1 MNLTSTLVNQ
11 RPPRARA
18 TGPVPAA
25 IAILY
30 PKVGNVLR
38 VPLRRT
44 SAAGPGGC
52 EQHPERQFMVWF
64 NRMTA
69 ARPGF
74 PMQIRSIL
82 LISGQPLCASCH
94 RALAT
99 YLSRYHLANKLRLR
113 TTGPA
118 AGCRCGGDCGCG
130 GNRQQLSR
138 TDGAG
143 RWLPAP
149 ASALLDDLL
158 DDLLGEVPRVGPYR
172 QVRGHHIHQSGAYAT
187 GGASARGN
195 PNHRAAIAIEQNVP
209 GFTHAQHDRASAV
222 QRGAN
227 RAAHGADVDE
237 RAGRVRVRTFGTGT
251 LAPTPTPGFEDLKAY
266 YALLAAGQPSQQALR
281 LVNQSARQLARAG
294 ARPVRVPTR

>member
-11 RPPRARA
+11 RPRRARML
-18 TGPVPAA
+18 GPAPAA
-25 IAILY
+25 VAILY

-44 SAAGPGGC
+44 RTGGRAGC
-52 EQHPERQFMVWF
+52 EQHPERQFIVWF
-64 NRMTA
+64 NRMAA

-82 LISGQPLCASCH
+82 LITGQPLCASCH

-99 YLSRYHLANKLRLR
+99 YLSRYYLADKLRLR
-113 TTGPA
+113 TTNA
-118 AGCRCGGDCGCG
+118 AACGRGGNCGCG
-130 GNRQQLSR
+130 SNCSPRHR
-138 TDGAG
+138 TDGSG
-143 RWLPAP
+143 RPVPALTNV
-149 ASALLDDLL
+149 LLDDLL
-158 DDLLGEVPRVGPYR
+158 DDLLGEAPHVGPYR

-187 GGASARGN
+187 GGASARNN
-195 PNHRAAIAIEQNVP
+195 PNHAAASAIQQIVP

-222 QRGAN
+222 QRGVN

-237 RAGRVRVRTFGTGT
+237 RAGLVRVRTSGTGT

-266 YALLAAGQPSQQALR
+266 YALLAAGKSSAEALR
-281 LVNQSARQLARAG
+281 LVNQSAQQLARVG